1 MSEAE
6 ENIEPEIKMKPKK
19 SLLGRLFKWFSFL
32 IILLILLII
41 GIFIFI
47 QTDTFDRIAL
57 GIALDK
63 INSSLAEK
71 DATIY
76 AESLTGNLLKGFTLN
91 NGSVKVKGDTLLK
104 FKSIEADYNILSLL
118 NKEISVRNL
127 ILKEPQIN
135 ITNVKDKNDSVK
147 WNIAYLL
154 ESETKDEDTT
164 TSEFD
169 WGITAD
175 NLVIENGALRIL
187 EDKNSSLPIREIVMQ
202 KLDTFQI
209 GKFDMNELNLKLSAK
224 YFPGSKIADIKN
236 LSFKTN
242 SDFNLKQFTLQ
253 ADINEKD
260 SVTNIKNLAVIT
272 DRTDFRI
279 NQLDM
284 NKFEPFAAE
293 DYENFDNNKVKI
305 DLEAKQFNFKD
316 LTFFLPEINFLDS
329 TIGLKLLAEGNYGDL
344 QINQLNLKMPNSNF
358 EFAGNVKNLNNPSEI
373 YFDLKGNNIEID
385 PRDTRINLPGLPI
398 PDYSYMG
405 NVRILSLTYKGTPE
419 KFDTDFDIRTSGGNA
434 IGSAYFDLTHSEI
447 RYRGD
452 VSTTNFNIGKIVKD
466 KELESDIT
474 GNFKV
479 DAAGFDYRTASG
491 KLNYNLNR
499 TKFMGFNIAKSDG
512 LLNFNRGNIN
522 LNINLSSD
530 VVQTKAAGSINISNP
545 NNISYD
551 LKGTAT
557 NLNIAALT
565 KDNSQASSLNFD
577 FDINGRG
584 FDPNTMSGKYN
595 INMNPST
602 FAGMNIPATPVIA
615 EIDQNGII
623 RKISMNTNFVDLNID
638 GAINFSSL
646 SKIISNNIEK
656 IRTELTS
663 GANTDSV
670 AGSNKSLYS
679 YSAIC
684 DNLNFNYSLN
694 IKDLRPLYSFTGNDT
709 INFKGD
715 LEGSLSDSCG
725 VFYFVSKGMI
735 RELALK
741 DSLLITDSAM
751 VDISIRNDITAYQL
765 KGLDANVVLEAN
777 KLIVSKFGVDTTLVR
792 VNFSGNTNKI
802 ELWTQ
807 RDSTLKFFT
816 EASLKDSLTFNF
828 DTLAFDYQGFNV
840 TNNKDLVV
848 KYNNADS
855 SQSIE
860 FKKFVINSF
869 NQKLTVAGKYSLTD
883 SSDIKLSA
891 SNVDLATYQKILMDD
906 PDTTNMV
913 LGKIRYFD
921 ITYQGVPEFPRI
933 ELSAVS
939 ELLSIGSTQIGRLDA
954 NLKYADDDLVSNI
967 NFYNKKN
974 SGNFSL
980 LGNLPITISFSDD
993 TTKSERVRK
1002 VLEKEVNLNA
1012 VANNFQLK
1020 VFQQLLPYTQN
1031 LSGILQGKISL
1042 LGTGEKPILT
1052 GKMDVNDG
1060 KVGVTLTKMD
1070 YAFLANLSTDN
1081 EKLLIRNSKIFEPSD
1096 NTRFISASGFID
1108 FTGLKLNEL
1117 FLEMTGDMKAFD
1129 KDKGQTELGISGDL
1143 WVGSGRR
1150 KLTLKGNSD
1159 RFELTGNLI
1168 LVKGNVVFN
1177 PFVQQA
1183 YNIYSDDFNYGI
1195 IIDSTVGNEDF
1206 KRTIVNQSNDSIFV
1220 FKDEYLNPFKKVLY
1234 AYENKDLKK
1243 VAKGKPGRFF
1253 YDINVTTSGNV
1264 FLKFIVNEK
1273 SQQEF
1278 FGEITTDDL
1287 NIYNYVD
1294 YTMMGR
1300 GTVTLGSNCYY
1311 KFFRKFDASGSTTFF
1326 GPISNPRLNIT
1337 AQYKGYASSGTN
1349 ASGEEQLED
1358 VVIDMK
1364 VTGEAV
1370 SPILTISID
1379 RNGTKENGSNA
1390 TSDAIA
1396 FLLFGKFSDQLSF
1409 SESTSFGANLGA
1421 SYLSSYVSS
1430 SIEQILP
1437 WLINTSI
1444 GFVDNKTGSIA
1455 ENTDVRF
1462 TAAVGDAIIRF
1473 GGQIF
1478 RGLANTD
1485 IVVDYPINKLL
1496 KFQSLSNN
1504 LMVRLERVYD
1514 PFYNDA
1520 DVTNTSGTRVG
1531 GMIFY
1536 KIKF

>member
-1 MSEAE
+1 
-6 ENIEPEIKMKPKK
+6 
-19 SLLGRLFKWFSFL
+19 
-32 IILLILLII
+32 
-41 GIFIFI
+41 
-47 QTDTFDRIAL
+47 
-57 GIALDK
+57 
-63 INSSLAEK
+63 
-71 DATIY
+71 
-76 AESLTGNLLKGFTLN
+76 
-91 NGSVKVKGDTLLK
+91 
-104 FKSIEADYNILSLL
+104 
-118 NKEISVRNL
+118 
-127 ILKEPQIN
+127 
-135 ITNVKDKNDSVK
+135 
-147 WNIAYLL
+147 
-154 ESETKDEDTT
+154 
-164 TSEFD
+164 
-169 WGITAD
+169 
-175 NLVIENGALRIL
+175 
-187 EDKNSSLPIREIVMQ
+187 
-202 KLDTFQI
+202 
-209 GKFDMNELNLKLSAK
+209 
-224 YFPGSKIADIKN
+224 
-236 LSFKTN
+236 
-242 SDFNLKQFTLQ
+242 
-253 ADINEKD
+253 
-260 SVTNIKNLAVIT
+260 
-272 DRTDFRI
+272 
-279 NQLDM
+279 
-284 NKFEPFAAE
+284 
-293 DYENFDNNKVKI
+293 
-305 DLEAKQFNFKD
+305 
-316 LTFFLPEINFLDS
+316 
-329 TIGLKLLAEGNYGDL
+329 
-344 QINQLNLKMPNSNF
+344 
-358 EFAGNVKNLNNPSEI
+358 
-373 YFDLKGNNIEID
+373 
-385 PRDTRINLPGLPI
+385 
-398 PDYSYMG
+398 
-405 NVRILSLTYKGTPE
+405 
-419 KFDTDFDIRTSGGNA
+419 
-434 IGSAYFDLTHSEI
+434 
-447 RYRGD
+447 
-452 VSTTNFNIGKIVKD
+452 
-466 KELESDIT
+466 
-474 GNFKV
+474 
-479 DAAGFDYRTASG
+479 
-491 KLNYNLNR
+491 
-499 TKFMGFNIAKSDG
+499 MGFNIAKSDG

-522 LNINLSSD
+522 LNLSLSSD
-530 VVQTKAAGSINISNP
+530 VLQTKAAGSINISNP
-545 NNISYD
+545 KNISYD

-565 KDNSQASSLNFD
+565 KDNSQASNLNFD
-577 FDINGRG
+577 FDIKGNG

-595 INMNPST
+595 INLNPST
-602 FAGMNIPATPVIA
+602 FAGINIPATPIIA

-623 RKISMNTNFVDLNID
+623 RNISMKTNFADINID
-638 GAINFSSL
+638 GAVNFNTL
-646 SKIISNNIEK
+646 SKVISNNIEK
-656 IRTELTS
+656 IKTEIT
-663 GANTDSV
+663 GGINTDSI
-670 AGSNKSLYS
+670 ASSNKSVYS

-725 VFYFVSKGMI
+725 IFYFVSKGMI

-751 VDISIRNDITAYQL
+751 VDISIRNDINAYQL
-765 KGLDANVVLEAN
+765 RGLDANVVLKAN
-777 KLIVSKFGVDTTLVR
+777 KLIVSKFGVDTTLAR
-792 VNFSGNTNKI
+792 INFSANKNKI
-802 ELWTQ
+802 ELWTKK
-807 RDSTLKFFT
+807 DSTLKFFT
-816 EASLKDSLTFNF
+816 EATLQDSLIINF
-828 DTLAFDYQGFNV
+828 DTLAFNYREFLV
-840 TNNKDLVV
+840 TNNNDLVL
-848 KYNNADS
+848 KYNIADS

-860 FKKFVINSF
+860 FRKFVINSF
-869 NQKLTVAGKYSLTD
+869 NQKLSVAGNYSLTD

-891 SNVDLATYQKILMDD
+891 SNVDLATYQKMFIEDL
-906 PDTTNMV
+906 DTTNML
-913 LGKIRYFD
+913 LGKIRYLD
-921 ITYQGVPEFPRI
+921 LSYKGIPEFP
-933 ELSAVS
+933 ELELTAVS

-954 NLKYADDDLVSNI
+954 NMKYADDDFVSNI

-974 SGNFSL
+974 TGSFSL
-980 LGNLPITISFSDD
+980 LGNLPFSISLSGDSI
-993 TTKSERVRK
+993 KAERFQK
-1002 VLEKEVNLNA
+1002 VLKKEVNLNA
-1012 VANNFQLK
+1012 VADNFQLR
-1020 VFQQLLPYTQN
+1020 VFQQLLPYTRD
-1031 LSGILQGKISL
+1031 LTGILQGKISL
-1042 LGTGEKPILT
+1042 LGTVEKPVLT
-1052 GKMDVNDG
+1052 GKMDVNEG

-1070 YAFLANLSTDN
+1070 YGFFASLSTNN
-1081 EKLLIRNSKIFEPSD
+1081 EKLLIQNSRIFEPTD
-1096 NTRFISASGFID
+1096 KTRFISASGYID
-1108 FTGLKLNEL
+1108 FTGLELKDL

-1129 KDKGQTELGISGDL
+1129 KDKGETELGISGDL
-1143 WVGSGRR
+1143 WVGSGKR

-1168 LVKGNVVFN
+1168 LVIGNVVFN

-1195 IIDSTVGNEDF
+1195 ILDSTSENEF
-1206 KRTIVNQSNDSIFV
+1206 YEQKIIKQSTDSAFV
-1220 FKDEYLNPFKKVLY
+1220 FKDENLNPFKKVLF
-1234 AYENKDLKK
+1234 AYDNKDLKK
-1243 VAKGKPGRFF
+1243 VAKGIPGRFF

-1300 GTVTLGSNCYY
+1300 GTVTLGNNCYY

-1364 VTGEAV
+1364 VTGEAANPV
-1370 SPILTISID
+1370 LTISID
-1379 RNGTKENGSNA
+1379 RNGTKDNGSNA

-1409 SESTSFGANLGA
+1409 SESSSFGANLGA

-1430 SIEQILP
+1430 SIEQIFP

-1444 GFVDNKTGSIA
+1444 GFVDNKSGSIA